1 MVDHQEMR
9 NAYIRALDHGMK
21 SEKIVDVDSI
31 FKKPYRGKISKKI
44 FEAKS
49 KFIVFYVLGK
59 LRKRFVKIKIVSQS
73 GDKMI
78 TVKLPRDEYQSMLL
92 AALDTD
98 QSLEEFI
105 TYSIRAYVDSRY
117 EIEMD

>member
-9 NAYIRALDHGMK
+9 NAYMRAINHGVR
-21 SEKIVDVDSI
+21 SEEIVDINPI
-31 FKKPYRGKISKKI
+31 FKKPYRDEISKKI

-49 KFIVFYVLGK
+49 KFIVFYVLAK
-59 LRKRFVKIKIVSQS
+59 LRKRYVKIKIVGHS
-73 GDKMI
+73 GDKI
-78 TVKLPRDEYQSMLL
+78 VTVKLPRDEYQSMLL
-92 AALDTD
+92 AALDTN

-105 TYSIRAYVDSRY
+105 TRSIRAYVDARY